1 MVRGEPSPGLR
12 AGRAWGGVV
21 SITIALDAGHGQDSS
36 KDDVLDPGAVA
47 GARQEHALAW
57 KLVESGLYVARE
69 YFAGRIKVVLTRDS
83 LTESAPLSSRTA
95 EAASEGADYLI
106 SIHLNSASP
115 EATGTE
121 TLYRDG
127 DAGDIALAKT
137 VQAAA
142 VAAFGLRDRG
152 LKPASSTRHKRLA
165 ILEGASRGK
174 PGALL
179 EVCFVS
185 NPHDV
190 EVVFG
195 DTAREARIEFWRT
208 VFGAIAPTNGRME
221 L

>member
-1 MVRGEPSPGLR
+1 MK
-12 AGRAWGGVV
+12 
-21 SITIALDAGHGQDSS
+21 HN
-36 KDDVLDPGAVA
+36 VA
-47 GARQEHALAW
+47 SR
-57 KLVESGLYVARE
+57 VTVA
-69 YFAGRIKVVLTRDS
+69 LTRDS

-106 SIHLNSASP
+106 SVHLNSASP

-127 DAGDIALAKT
+127 DAGDIALAKV
-137 VQAAA
+137 VQSAA

-165 ILEGASRGK
+165 ILEGATRSK

-185 NPHDV
+185 NPRDV
-190 EVVFG
+190 EEVFG
-195 DTAREARIEFWRT
+195 DTAREARIEFWQVVFSALLPKTTSGRT
-208 VFGAIAPTNGRME
+208 A